1 MMSDDAAE
9 ALLALS
15 LIYLWRNEPE
25 EAVRDDLAFLIEEEV
40 FPLMH
45 SYLN

>member
-1 MMSDDAAE
+1 MSDDAAE
-9 ALLALS
+9 ALLALT

-25 EAVRDDLAFLIEEEV
+25 KAVRDDLEFALEEV
-40 FPLMH
+40 VFSLMH

>member
-1 MMSDDAAE
+1 MTDDAAE
-9 ALLALS
+9 ALIALT

-25 EAVRDDLAFLIEEEV
+25 KAVRDELEFALEEEV